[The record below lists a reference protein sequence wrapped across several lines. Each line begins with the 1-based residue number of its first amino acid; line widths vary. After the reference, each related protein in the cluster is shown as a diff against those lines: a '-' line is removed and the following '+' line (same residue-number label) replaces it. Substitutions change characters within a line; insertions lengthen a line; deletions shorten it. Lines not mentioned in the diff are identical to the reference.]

1 LGFCYLLAA
10 ASAIG
15 TASLCGHHT
24 KPSPCSLH
32 HLKKRIFSYTYC
44 GEVRIVIDT
53 RLRQYDQQAKPCDR
67 TMKANNSAIEINP
80 TAQPPPPLQTSS
92 LSDMELLCGL
102 LYSGKLAA
110 ERILHARDLLQKF
123 GGLRGLQIA
132 SRLPA
137 NERKGLDERAAT
149 RIRLAHE
156 MVHRQLKQTLQR
168 GVSLTSP
175 AMTLEYLQTALRDR
189 KREIF
194 TCLFLDTRHRVIA
207 TEDLFQ
213 GSIDGACVYPR
224 VVAERALRLS
234 AAAVIV
240 AHNHPSGIS
249 EPSLADQAI
258 TRRLKDALLL
268 LEIRLLDHFVV
279 GDGPPVSMASRG
291 ML

>member
-1 LGFCYLLAA
+1 MKPVKTMHTNGSQP
-10 ASAIG
+10 AS
-15 TASLCGHHT
+15 
-24 KPSPCSLH
+24 PP
-32 HLKKRIFSYTYC
+32 F
-44 GEVRIVIDT
+44 
-53 RLRQYDQQAKPCDR
+53 
-67 TMKANNSAIEINP
+67 
-80 TAQPPPPLQTSS
+80 QPGL
-92 LSDMELLCGL
+92 LSDAELLGRL
-102 LYSGKLAA
+102 LFAGKSRQHATRQA
-110 ERILHARDLLQKF
+110 ESLLQCF
-123 GGLRGLQIA
+123 GGLRQLQIA
-132 SRLPA
+132 SRLSTD
-137 NERKGLDERAAT
+137 EREGLDDEDAN

-156 MVHRQLKQTLQR
+156 LVHRQLKQSLQR

-175 AMTLEYLQTALRDR
+175 AMTMDYLQTVLRDR
-189 KREIF
+189 RREIF

-207 TEDLFQ
+207 SEDLFQ

-224 VVAERALRLS
+224 IVAERALRLS

-240 AHNHPSGIS
+240 AHNHPSGVS

>member
-1 LGFCYLLAA
+1 MPTI
-10 ASAIG
+10 SQK
-15 TASLCGHHT
+15 SSH
-24 KPSPCSLH
+24 
-32 HLKKRIFSYTYC
+32 
-44 GEVRIVIDT
+44 
-53 RLRQYDQQAKPCDR
+53 AKSECPQ
-67 TMKANNSAIEINP
+67 M
-80 TAQPPPPLQTSS
+80 PPLQPGS
-92 LSDMELLCGL
+92 LSDAELLT
-102 LYSGKLAA
+102 KL
-110 ERILHARDLLQKF
+110 LHASAPNDQGALHAECLLQSF

-137 NERKGLDERAAT
+137 NEREGLND
-149 RIRLAHE
+149 RLAMLLRVAHE
-156 MVHRQLKQTLQR
+156 LVSRQLKQSLQR

-175 AMTLEYLQTALRDR
+175 AMTMEYLQTVLRDR
-189 KREIF
+189 RREIF
-194 TCLFLDTRHRVIA
+194 TCLFLDTRHRVLA
-207 TEDLFQ
+207 AEDLFQ

>member
-1 LGFCYLLAA
+1 M
-10 ASAIG
+10 
-15 TASLCGHHT
+15 
-24 KPSPCSLH
+24 KPGILQQS
-32 HLKKRIFSYTYC
+32 
-44 GEVRIVIDT
+44 G
-53 RLRQYDQQAKPCDR
+53 QQAR
-67 TMKANNSAIEINP
+67 T
-80 TAQPPPPLQTSS
+80 T
-92 LSDMELLCGL
+92 ELFCPGL
-102 LYSGKLAA
+102 LTDTEILSNLLFPGQPHGQSSQQA
-110 ERILHARDLLQKF
+110 ESLLKGF

-132 SRLPA
+132 SRMPA
-137 NERKGLDERAAT
+137 HEREGFGDQEA
-149 RIRLAHE
+149 IQIQLAHE
-156 MVHRQLKQTLQR
+156 LVKRQLKESLQR
-168 GVSLTSP
+168 GTSLTSP
-175 AMTLEYLQTALRDR
+175 AMTVEYLQTLLRDR

-207 TEDLFQ
+207 SEDLFQ

-224 VVAERALRLS
+224 IVAERALRLS